1 MDFRTA
7 TAFSFCSAMAMA
19 GTLVLTSANPA
30 AAEDHHVKRTVT
42 VSATGEVSAVPD
54 IARVSAGVLTE
65 HSSAKEA
72 LEDNSQTMSGLIKE
86 LKAGGID
93 AEDIQTSNFSVSPR
107 YTRPERGGVA
117 RIDGYQVRNQVDV
130 TVRKL
135 SELGELLDLL
145 IKRGANSITGPT
157 FEVSKRETIKD
168 QARETAMKNARRRA
182 GLLAAA
188 AGAEVDE
195 VVTISED
202 VHGGG
207 PVRDPLARTAMAEA
221 VPIEA
226 GSETLQVRVTV
237 TWKLK

>member
-1 MDFRTA
+1 
-7 TAFSFCSAMAMA
+7 
-19 GTLVLTSANPA
+19 
-30 AAEDHHVKRTVT
+30 
-42 VSATGEVSAVPD
+42 
-54 IARVSAGVLTE
+54 
-65 HSSAKEA
+65 
-72 LEDNSQTMSGLIKE
+72 
-86 LKAGGID
+86 
-93 AEDIQTSNFSVSPR
+93 
-107 YTRPERGGVA
+107 
-117 RIDGYQVRNQVDV
+117 
-130 TVRKL
+130 
-135 SELGELLDLL
+135 
-145 IKRGANSITGPT
+145 
-157 FEVSKRETIKD
+157 
-168 QARETAMKNARRRA
+168 MKNARRRA